1 MTSQGRSE
9 VSVVGECKL
18 VASVRLAYRLSYA
31 VRFQL
36 AWVSWQVLSRLERS
50 PRVQNEKASQL
61 LLSTVIKVSMMVS
74 KEEYV
79 DTSSFPKAFI
89 KFC

>member
-1 MTSQGRSE
+1 M
-9 VSVVGECKL
+9 SVVGERKL

-50 PRVQNEKASQL
+50 PRVQNEKASAI
-61 LLSTVIKVSMMVS
+61 VVHCYKG
-74 KEEYV
+74 
-79 DTSSFPKAFI
+79 
-89 KFC
+89 